1 MGRLLGRSRNFT
13 IYKYNIIHHTV
24 KVHSNMAANQV
35 LVGKLYRGVMEE
47 VVSHVR
53 DAFLDEGADEAV
65 LQELKQ
71 IWENKLGASKV
82 IDPITDPAETSLQNR
97 LQQSHQSSASGVNQ
111 ASQQSAAQ
119 NKQGTNKTVTSGTS
133 AVQNTVAA
141 PAVRMVPVQI
151 TVPAHQGVPN
161 STAKSIT
168 VQVPA
173 HALQGGEAGKKLQA
187 VLSSPTVTAALAL
200 PVELATNVLQ
210 QHINAALQP
219 SPAERTQPRIDNAGV
234 QQLDGPQ
241 DSSDEEE
248 DDAED
253 EEDDA
258 DDDDERDENEE
269 NPDEEPLNSEDD
281 VSDEDPGVLFETE
294 NVVVCQ
300 YDKIT
305 RSRNR
310 WKFHLKDGIMNINGR
325 DYVFQ
330 RANGDAEW

>member
-1 MGRLLGRSRNFT
+1 MG
-13 IYKYNIIHHTV
+13 
-24 KVHSNMAANQV
+24 
-35 LVGKLYRGVMEE
+35 
-47 VVSHVR
+47 
-53 DAFLDEGADEAV
+53 
-65 LQELKQ
+65 KQ
-71 IWENKLGASKV
+71 ASK
-82 IDPITDPAETSLQNR
+82 TATTA
-97 LQQSHQSSASGVNQ
+97 SSA
-111 ASQQSAAQ
+111 AP
-119 NKQGTNKTVTSGTS
+119 T
-133 AVQNTVAA
+133 TVAT

-151 TVPAHQGVPN
+151 TVPPQQGVPN

-173 HALQGGEAGKKLQA
+173 HALQGGAAGAQLQA

-200 PVELATNVLQ
+200 PVELATTVLQ
-210 QHINAALQP
+210 QHINAALQQT
-219 SPAERTQPRIDNAGV
+219 PAVRAQPRIDNAGV

-241 DSSDEEE
+241 DSSDDDD

-253 EEDDA
+253 EEDD
-258 DDDDERDENEE
+258 DDDEHDDDNDENQ
-269 NPDEEPLNSEDD
+269 DEEPLNSVDD
-281 VSDEDPGVLFETE
+281 VSDDDPGVLFETE

>member
-1 MGRLLGRSRNFT
+1 MGVSCRLLGRSRNFT

-53 DAFLDEGADEAV
+53 DAFLDEGVDEAV

-97 LQQSHQSSASGVNQ
+97 LQQSQQSSASGFNQ

-151 TVPAHQGVPN
+151 
-161 STAKSIT
+161 
-168 VQVPA
+168 PA

-200 PVELATNVLQ
+200 PVELATNILQ

-258 DDDDERDENEE
+258 DDDDERDEDEQDVDNEE

-310 WKFHLKDGIMNINGR
+310 WNFHLKDGIMNINGR

>member
-1 MGRLLGRSRNFT
+1 MG
-13 IYKYNIIHHTV
+13 
-24 KVHSNMAANQV
+24 
-35 LVGKLYRGVMEE
+35 
-47 VVSHVR
+47 
-53 DAFLDEGADEAV
+53 
-65 LQELKQ
+65 KQ
-71 IWENKLGASKV
+71 ASK
-82 IDPITDPAETSLQNR
+82 TATTA
-97 LQQSHQSSASGVNQ
+97 SSA
-111 ASQQSAAQ
+111 AP
-119 NKQGTNKTVTSGTS
+119 T
-133 AVQNTVAA
+133 TVAT

-151 TVPAHQGVPN
+151 TVPPQQGVPN

-173 HALQGGEAGKKLQA
+173 HALQGGAAGAQLQA

-200 PVELATNVLQ
+200 PVELATTVLQ
-210 QHINAALQP
+210 QHINAALQQT
-219 SPAERTQPRIDNAGV
+219 PAVRAQPRIDNAGV

-241 DSSDEEE
+241 DSSDDDD

-258 DDDDERDENEE
+258 DDDDERDE
-269 NPDEEPLNSEDD
+269 DEHDD
-281 VSDEDPGVLFETE
+281 DPGVLFETE